1 VPGIGYSLVPPM
13 FTFINTVEVL
23 PTSCVDSIHRILR
36 ESGLAVPIVL
46 KAKAGMQ
53 GFVALHAWIPLSEPV
68 CRLLPTELVV
78 AKSRAT
84 ELEHLLGRFVR
95 EVQNVARI
103 AQRESANS
111 HETPEPSVH
120 DEVAGNGG
128 EAMPEDAAQPGGV
141 AQAI

>member
-1 VPGIGYSLVPPM
+1 M
-13 FTFINTVEVL
+13 FTFINTIDVL

-36 ESGLAVPIVL
+36 ESGLAVPVVL
-46 KAKAGMQ
+46 KAKAGMH

-95 EVQNVARI
+95 EVQTVAKI
-103 AQRESANS
+103 AQ
-111 HETPEPSVH
+111 HE
-120 DEVAGNGG
+120 AGNYSETHGRSMQVETVDDG
-128 EAMPEDAAQPGGV
+128 DKVLPEHEDAVPQAGI
-141 AQAI
+141 AQAS